1 LEETICQGKQD
12 VFKTILILNPA
23 IKYYAKQVMHHHKRG
38 HFLPINVLAKKKSS
52 ANASR
57 KLSDKTSKIPSAK
70 PSKMAPSKPRQVSSN
85 KPFAKV
91 DKKLFAKQ
99 RKII

>member
-12 VFKTILILNPA
+12 VFKTILILNLA
-23 IKYYAKQVMHHHKRG
+23 IKYYAKQVMHHKRG
-38 HFLPINVLAKKKSS
+38 HFLPIIFLAKKKSS